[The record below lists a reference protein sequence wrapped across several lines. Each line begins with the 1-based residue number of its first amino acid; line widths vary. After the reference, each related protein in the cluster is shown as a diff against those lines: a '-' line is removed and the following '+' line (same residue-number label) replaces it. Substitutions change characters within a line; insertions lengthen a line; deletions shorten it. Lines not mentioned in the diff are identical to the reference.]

1 MKKCVIIYNPNSGK
15 GIDDKTLSK
24 IEKILKQY
32 DYVGTIYKSMY
43 KGHITNI
50 VKNLD
55 YVDLVISIG
64 GDGTFNETM
73 SGNFKR
79 KKRLLLSHI
88 PVGTANDIGTMYGY
102 GKNILRNLKLLLEGT
117 IKNIDICTINDQPF
131 TYSAGFG
138 KIVNVSYSTPRELK
152 KKYGYLAYL
161 AGAFKDL
168 NDKTKLYDLTYEI
181 NGKKISGKFSIVLIS
196 NANRI
201 GGITNFYRNIKLDDN
216 TFEVL
221 ICDATAKLAIAK
233 GLYFLK
239 KSDVTKA
246 EGFYFYKT
254 NKLKL
259 TMNKNTDWSLDGEKF
274 SFDTN
279 TFEIKIKRNI
289 KILLPKKNIKKLFV
303 DTEV

>member
-15 GIDDKTLSK
+15 GIDEKTLSK

-102 GKNILRNLKLLLEGT
+102 GKNILKNLKLLLEGT

-259 TMNKNTDWSLDGEKF
+259 TVNKNTDWSLDGEKF

-279 TFEIKIKRNI
+279 TFEIKIKRNV

>member
-15 GIDDKTLSK
+15 GINDKTLSK

-259 TMNKNTDWSLDGEKF
+259 TVNKNTDWSLDGEKF

>member
-15 GIDDKTLSK
+15 GIDEKTLSK
-24 IEKILKQY
+24 IEKILNQY

-279 TFEIKIKRNI
+279 TFEIKIKRNV

>member
-15 GIDDKTLSK
+15 GINDKTLSK

-279 TFEIKIKRNI
+279 TFEIKIKRNV

>member
-15 GIDDKTLSK
+15 GIDEKTLSK

-102 GKNILRNLKLLLEGT
+102 GKNILKNLKLLLEGT

-279 TFEIKIKRNI
+279 TFEIKIKRNV

>member
-259 TMNKNTDWSLDGEKF
+259 TVNKNTDWSLDGEKF